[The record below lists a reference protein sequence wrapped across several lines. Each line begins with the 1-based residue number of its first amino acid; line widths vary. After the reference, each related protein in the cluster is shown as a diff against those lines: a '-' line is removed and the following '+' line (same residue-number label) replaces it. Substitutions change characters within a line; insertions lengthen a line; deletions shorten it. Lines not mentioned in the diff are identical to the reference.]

1 MKNYRSKNTTQKSGI
16 FDESNILQRVK
27 SRCKENNNQNPH
39 QPDSP
44 HISDLALRGSSEG
57 NSITLI
63 YLSYIGLGASKS
75 YFTNTNNS
83 KVGAIRALTAFDA
96 A

>member
-1 MKNYRSKNTTQKSGI
+1 MKSYRSKNTTQKSGI

-27 SRCKENNNQNPH
+27 SRSKENNH
-39 QPDSP
+39 HHHPDSP
-44 HISDLALRGSSEG
+44 HISDLALRGSSDG

>member
-1 MKNYRSKNTTQKSGI
+1 MKSRSKENT
-16 FDESNILQRVK
+16 
-27 SRCKENNNQNPH
+27 CNNH
-39 QPDSP
+39 HHPDSP
-44 HISDLALRGSSEG
+44 NISDLALRGSSDG
-57 NSITLI
+57 NSI
-63 YLSYIGLGASKS
+63 YKFNPLSYIGLGASKS